1 MGTYVVGDLHG
12 CYSEW
17 IQFKNKI
24 ESQDKN
30 ATFILVGDI
39 IDRGKE
45 TYLMVKWAMENITP
59 DGKYQMVLGN
69 HEKEKIEWLTE
80 NLKLVKYHTDLP
92 LTSINV
98 IKCLEDRYRFHQQ
111 IDVGTHS
118 EDETCDLVFNFIKW
132 TVYLPYYKDIVV
144 NNQRFI
150 IAHANF
156 PYSAVEDDEYTIKT
170 DLDEISKDFI
180 LWNRDLYGFDKIKDA
195 ILVHGHTHTLGCD
208 TLFGSNIS
216 SKDANKYFGKI
227 IHTPNRYNL
236 DCGLVHKDV
245 DSNANLAA
253 LRLDDLKEF
262 YLYE

>member
-1 MGTYVVGDLHG
+1 MGTYVVGDIHG

-17 IQFKNKI
+17 MQLKYKI
-24 ESQDKN
+24 EQQDKD

-45 TYLMVKWAMENITP
+45 TYQIVLWAMDNITQ
-59 DGKYQMVLGN
+59 DGKYQMVIGN
-69 HEKEKIEWLTE
+69 HEKMKIDWLAQ
-80 NLKLVKYHTDLP
+80 NIRFIKYKTDLP

-98 IKCLEDRYRFHQQ
+98 IKCFEDSYQLFNQL
-111 IDVGTHS
+111 DVGTHS
-118 EDETCDLVFNFIKW
+118 EAETCDLLFNFVRW
-132 TVYLPYYKDIVV
+132 TINLPYIKDITV
-144 NNQRFI
+144 NNQRFLI
-150 IAHANF
+150 VHANLPF
-156 PYSAVEDDEYTIKT
+156 SAIEE
-170 DLDEISKDFI
+170 DEITLKSKLDANSKDFI
-180 LWNRDLYGFDKIKDA
+180 IWDRDIYGFDKIKDA

-208 TLFGSNIS
+208 TMLGSGIS

-236 DCGLVHKDV
+236 DCGIVHKNI

-262 YLYE
+262 YLY